1 MFESL
6 LCTRKDAPP
15 SSERYSAYV
24 SDSTKA
30 YTTSGLAGLTASPI
44 LPRLP
49 SGRPSSSVRSTHVL
63 PPSWVTYKPLPS
75 PPLSKNQG
83 SRRKD
88 HIAANNLS
96 GLDGSMTSSAHPV
109 RSSTFNTCDHVWPPS
124 VVLYTPRSGLSPH
137 AEPVAATNT
146 VLGSRG

>member
-1 MFESL
+1 MAKPMRPNS
-6 LCTRKDAPP
+6 
-15 SSERYSAYV
+15 
-24 SDSTKA
+24 
-30 YTTSGLAGLTASPI
+30 
-44 LPRLP
+44 P

-63 PPSWVTYKPLPS
+63 ASVVGDVQPAAFATDV
-75 PPLSKNQG
+75 NVQG
-83 SRRKD
+83 WRRKD

-96 GLDGSMTSSAHPV
+96 GLEGSMTSSAHPV
-109 RSSTFNTCDHVWPPS
+109 RSSTSNTCDHVWPPS